1 MPDARPGPQCAASR
15 TSGPREAPR
24 TPVPVI
30 RAGTWVARTRSRSD
44 AIRQQLRRSFPLRC
58 VRRFAAIDGKTRAL
72 VIAGQ
77 AFSSLVPLFIIIA
90 SLGPRSTKRSGV
102 ADSLVTRFHLTGS
115 AADSVR
121 MLFTRPPG
129 ATGTLGL
136 ASFVVLLFSL
146 LSLTRAVQSVYES
159 AWGFPPKG
167 FRGTLQGL
175 SGTGLIVAEVIVL
188 TLLVSALR
196 GAPGATV
203 VIVILR
209 FAAGFVLWLVL
220 QWLLLSRRIPWHS
233 LRFAALTAA
242 AGQVLFSFASAIYM
256 PHLIARNASRYGI
269 IGVTLAL
276 LSWLIAIA
284 LGIVAIAVVGAE
296 LGGAPALDD
305 GRSST
310 EK

>member
-1 MPDARPGPQCAASR
+1 M
-15 TSGPREAPR
+15 
-24 TPVPVI
+24 
-30 RAGTWVARTRSRSD
+30 ARTRSKSD
-44 AIRQQLRRSFPLRC
+44 GLREQLRRSFAVRC
-58 VRRFAAIDGKTRAL
+58 LRRFSAVDGKTRAL

-77 AFSSLVPLFIIIA
+77 AFSSLIPLFIIIA
-90 SLGPRSTKRSGV
+90 SLGPRSTKHSRV
-102 ADSLVTRFHLTGS
+102 ADSLVARFHLTGS

-121 MLFTRPPG
+121 TLFTRPPG
-129 ATGTLGL
+129 TTGTLGL

-146 LSLTRAVQSVYES
+146 LSLTRAVQAVYES
-159 AWGFPPKG
+159 TWGFPPKG

-188 TLLVSALR
+188 TLLLSAVR
-196 GAPGATV
+196 GAPAATA
-203 VIVILR
+203 VILALR

-220 QWLLLSRRIPWHS
+220 QWLLLSRRIPWRS
-233 LRFAALTAA
+233 LRLAAVTAA
-242 AGQVLFSFASAIYM
+242 AGQVLFSFVSAIYM
-256 PHLIARNASRYGI
+256 PHLIARDASRYGI

-284 LGIVAIAVVGAE
+284 FGIVAVAVVGAE

-305 GRSST
+305 GQPGR